1 VVAGVTYVTT
11 RGGLFLDVVSFSA
24 SSLAAGPA
32 VTVRSLRPL
41 LGDDVE
47 VHTASGRWRGRL
59 LSCVRD
65 SAWFVVDDEDV
76 VLHMH
81 DLVSVSAAA

>member
-1 VVAGVTYVTT
+1 MATVTYAGT
-11 RGGLFLDVVSFSA
+11 GAPSLLGVVSFSA
-24 SSLAAGPA
+24 PTLAAGPA
-32 VTVRSLRPL
+32 VTARALRPL

-47 VHTASGRWRGRL
+47 VRTMSGRWRGRL

-81 DLVSVSAAA
+81 QLVSVSAAA